1 MAMAN
6 PAREAMKM
14 MNVGKQSLAVGK
26 LANSVLLDIGEP
38 PAPMNVVPMGRYSY
52 PIVEEGEPV
61 SLVEILYQSP
71 RGLLV

>member
-14 MNVGKQSLAVGK
+14 MNVGKQAFASVE
-26 LANSVLLDIGEP
+26 NVLLDIGGP
-38 PAPMNVVPMGRYSY
+38 PAPMNAVPMGRYSY

>member
-14 MNVGKQSLAVGK
+14 MNVGKLAKNV
-26 LANSVLLDIGEP
+26 SLDIGGP